1 MKLRRSILVCGIL
14 SLLMFSAFTF
24 PAFSQTASF
33 NQTRPLDQTTTQS
46 GDVANTSISEELKL
60 GVVAEGVE
68 KNSEGERA
76 DLKEGDVLLSW
87 SRSDVK
93 GKIESPFD
101 LSDIE
106 IEQAPRGNVA
116 LEGFRGKEKR
126 VWVLGPDDWAVKA
139 RPNLPQNLFSVYREG
154 QELAKAGKLS
164 EAVERWR
171 AAAVEAHKSSTTWL
185 SLWLFFH
192 SAEQL
197 ADAKQWK
204 EADDAYQ
211 EAAQQTGISPL
222 VMAQLLQAWA
232 TSYKRRGDLP
242 SAGKYYQQA
251 ATESQKLGRDP
262 SLLTAAVLSNLC
274 EVLALRSE
282 FVKAREYCNQALS
295 IQQKIAPDSLPM
307 VNTLNLLSVVDFPEG
322 DIASGEKHISQALVI
337 VQKAAP
343 GSLLEAITLYHAGM
357 GGSYSGDLAIAE
369 DYLNHALV
377 LQKNHTPASLDLGN
391 TLVMLG
397 NVSCLR
403 GELAKAESYYL
414 QALAMR
420 QKFLPEISKS
430 TGILNNLGNV
440 SWQRGDLV
448 RAEDYYRQ
456 VLTIR
461 QKQQPDSISVAYVLL
476 NLGQVT
482 RDRGDNV
489 AAAVHLQRALAILMK
504 LAPEGLD
511 TAEAFIDL
519 GDVAKD
525 RHDWAKAEEYY
536 LQALRIREKQAPDS
550 VEMAVTIEGLGDVA
564 TNRQDLVKAEQYYRR
579 SLAIL
584 EKNAP
589 QSSMHA
595 ELLFALAGIMRRKQQ
610 PEAAAQFYEQSLK
623 SLESQTARLGGGEE
637 IRSGFR
643 AKYVAYYKDYIDLL
657 LEQKRPETAFQVLE
671 RLRARSL
678 LEMLTAVHADILK
691 GVDPALVNKER
702 SLQESINAKSS
713 RRIQLSGNPQAKEQ
727 MVALDKEISG
737 LLAQY
742 KDVEEQITTTSPSY
756 AALTRPQPLS
766 AKEIQRQ
773 ILDDNILLLEYS
785 LGRERSYV
793 FAVTPDSLNAYE
805 LPKSTEIE
813 AVARHAYKLLIE
825 HNRKSNG
832 ETGRQIRARVA
843 KSELEYSR
851 TISDLSRMVLGP
863 VAGQLQGKRLLIVS
877 DGALQ
882 YIPFAVLSV
891 PSGSG
896 SKAAVPLV
904 ADHEI
909 VNLPSASVL
918 AVLRREELERKEAT
932 KAVAVLADP
941 VFAPK
946 DDRVSS
952 AANKNQPKNS
962 NSAEARSSDPQVLP
976 EIPEQSDLDRSA
988 QQLGINGF
996 SRLPFTRREADAISS
1011 IAPAGDVTE
1020 ELDFDAS
1027 KATALSSQ
1035 LKDYRIVHFATHGL
1049 LNNEHPELSG
1059 LVFSLVDKQG
1069 KEQDGFLRM
1078 LDVYNMDLNAD
1089 LVVLSACQTALG
1101 KEIGEEGLIGLT
1113 RGFMYAGAPRV
1124 VASLWKVDDE
1134 ATAELMKKFYEG
1146 MLRDHQTPA
1155 QALRS
1160 AQQWMRTQKAWQSPY
1175 YWAGFVLQGEWK

>member
-1 MKLRRSILVCGIL
+1 MGTASLCVAQQPAPACRGSRLCNARFSSAVVRAFLPALLYLLEVSYTGPFKVPPMKLHRSILACAIL
-14 SLLMFSAFTF
+14 SLLILSAFPVF
-24 PAFSQTASF
+24 AQTASF
-33 NQTRPLDQTTTQS
+33 DHTKPLDHTTVQS
-46 GDVANTSISEELKL
+46 GDVATASIPEELKP
-60 GVVAEGVE
+60 GVVVEGVE

-76 DLKEGDVLLSW
+76 GLKEGDVLLSW
-87 SRSDVK
+87 SRGDIK
-93 GKIESPFD
+93 GKVESPFD

-116 LEGFRGKEKR
+116 LEGFRGEEKR

-139 RPNLPQNLFSVYREG
+139 RPNLPQNLLSFYREG

-171 AAAVEAHKSSTTWL
+171 AAAVEARKSPTTWL
-185 SLWLFFH
+185 SLWLSFH

-222 VMAQLLQAWA
+222 VMAQLLRAWA

-322 DIASGEKHISQALVI
+322 DITSGEKHISQALAI

-357 GGSYSGDLAIAE
+357 GDSYSGDLAIAE

-377 LQKNHTPASLDLGN
+377 LQKDHTPASLDLGH

-420 QKFLPEISKS
+420 QKFVPEISKS

-456 VLTIR
+456 FLTIR

-504 LAPEGLD
+504 LAPESLD
-511 TAEAFIDL
+511 TADAFIDL

-564 TNRQDLVKAEQYYRR
+564 MNRQDQDLVKAEQYYRR

-691 GVDPALVNKER
+691 GVDPALVDKER
-702 SLQESINAKSS
+702 ALQESINAKSS

-727 MVALDKEISG
+727 MAALDKEISG

-756 AALTRPQPLS
+756 A
-766 AKEIQRQ
+766 
-773 ILDDNILLLEYS
+773 
-785 LGRERSYV
+785 
-793 FAVTPDSLNAYE
+793 
-805 LPKSTEIE
+805 
-813 AVARHAYKLLIE
+813 
-825 HNRKSNG
+825 
-832 ETGRQIRARVA
+832 
-843 KSELEYSR
+843 
-851 TISDLSRMVLGP
+851 
-863 VAGQLQGKRLLIVS
+863 
-877 DGALQ
+877 
-882 YIPFAVLSV
+882 
-891 PSGSG
+891 
-896 SKAAVPLV
+896 
-904 ADHEI
+904 
-909 VNLPSASVL
+909 
-918 AVLRREELERKEAT
+918 
-932 KAVAVLADP
+932 
-941 VFAPK
+941 
-946 DDRVSS
+946 
-952 AANKNQPKNS
+952 
-962 NSAEARSSDPQVLP
+962 
-976 EIPEQSDLDRSA
+976 
-988 QQLGINGF
+988 
-996 SRLPFTRREADAISS
+996 
-1011 IAPAGDVTE
+1011 
-1020 ELDFDAS
+1020 
-1027 KATALSSQ
+1027 
-1035 LKDYRIVHFATHGL
+1035 
-1049 LNNEHPELSG
+1049 
-1059 LVFSLVDKQG
+1059 
-1069 KEQDGFLRM
+1069 
-1078 LDVYNMDLNAD
+1078 
-1089 LVVLSACQTALG
+1089 
-1101 KEIGEEGLIGLT
+1101 
-1113 RGFMYAGAPRV
+1113 
-1124 VASLWKVDDE
+1124 
-1134 ATAELMKKFYEG
+1134 
-1146 MLRDHQTPA
+1146 
-1155 QALRS
+1155 
-1160 AQQWMRTQKAWQSPY
+1160 
-1175 YWAGFVLQGEWK
+1175 